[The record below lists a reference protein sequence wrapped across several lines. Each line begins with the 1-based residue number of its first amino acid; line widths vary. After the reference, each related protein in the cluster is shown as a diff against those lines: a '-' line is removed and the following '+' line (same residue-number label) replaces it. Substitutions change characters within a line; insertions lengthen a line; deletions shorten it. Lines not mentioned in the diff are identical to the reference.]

1 MKIPA
6 HNVDWSDMR
15 SLQDHRTDHAI
26 AYEALELFVRI
37 ANQRKYS
44 LQLSPKKYVDGD
56 AVSFQAI
63 TLPHG
68 ASQKPIKGEG
78 KTPEEA
84 ILDLYNK
91 LGD

>member
-1 MKIPA
+1 MNNPV
-6 HNVDWSDMR
+6 HNVEWGDR
-15 SLQDHRTDHAI
+15 ISLQDQRTDSAI
-26 AYEALELFVRI
+26 AHQALSMFVRI
-37 ANQRKYS
+37 ANLRRYS
-44 LQLSPKKYVDGD
+44 LQLSPKKYSDGV

-63 TLPHG
+63 ALLHG
-68 ASQKPIKGEG
+68 TSQKPIKGEG